1 MLHMCFKPIILSL
14 SIVLGLSMCV
24 LSTIVAQE
32 EAAQAVA
39 TVATSEKTEETVGQR
54 EKRRCP

>member
-1 MLHMCFKPIILSL
+1 MCFKPIILSL

-39 TVATSEKTEETVGQR
+39 TVATSEKTEETVRQR